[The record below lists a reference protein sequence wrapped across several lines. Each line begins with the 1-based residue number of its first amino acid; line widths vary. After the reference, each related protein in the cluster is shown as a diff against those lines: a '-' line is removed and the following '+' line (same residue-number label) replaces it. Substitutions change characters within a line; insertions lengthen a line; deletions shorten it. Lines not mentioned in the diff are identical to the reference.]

1 MKKRGDEELMRG
13 KPGESTLYADK
24 KFSNTNFFLKIQNNY
39 YNKYCIIKFFHINSI
54 FLGYVSF

>member
-1 MKKRGDEELMRG
+1 MRG

-39 YNKYCIIKFFHINSI
+39 DNKYSLYYKVLSHQFHFSWLCIIVITKTMS
-54 FLGYVSF
+54 